1 MSAVDDI
8 LADIPMNQLAAQ
20 LGVDQATAEQA
31 ARQAIPALLGGMQA
45 NSEDPAGAMSLA
57 GALGDHPSDLIDGGV
72 DLNQVNANDGEKIL
86 GNIFG
91 PNQDQVAQTL
101 GGNLGG
107 QAGGLIKQLLPIL
120 APIVLAYLSRRLS
133 GQRQGTG
140 QDDPL
145 GSILGGG
152 GSGTSNPLNDLLSSM
167 LGGGGAAGQQQ
178 SSGGSILDMLGA
190 CSEQGAAETAT
201 PTTVGP
207 RLVSWI
213 SSTSPISPTA
223 TARFSSA

>member
-8 LADIPMNQLAAQ
+8 LADVPMDQLAAQ

-72 DLNQVNANDGEKIL
+72 DLNHVDTNDGEKIV
-86 GNIFG
+86 GNVFG

-101 GGNLGG
+101 GGNLSG

-120 APIVLAYLSRRLS
+120 APIVLAYLSKRLR
-133 GQRQGTG
+133 GQRQGGGG
-140 QDDPL
+140 QDDQL
-145 GSILGGG
+145 GSILGAGAS
-152 GSGTSNPLNDLLSSM
+152 GSGNPLNDLLGSM
-167 LGGGGAAGQQQ
+167 LGGGGAPGGQ
-178 SSGGSILDMLGA
+178 SSGGSILDMLGGLL
-190 CSEQGAAETAT
+190 GA
-201 PTTVGP
+201 G
-207 RLVSWI
+207 R
-213 SSTSPISPTA
+213 
-223 TARFSSA
+223 R

>member
-1 MSAVDDI
+1 VSAVDDI
-8 LADIPMNQLAAQ
+8 LADIPMDQLAAQ

-72 DLNQVNANDGEKIL
+72 DLNQVNANDGEKIV

-101 GGNLGG
+101 SGNLGG
-107 QAGGLIKQLLPIL
+107 QAGGLIKQPIL
-120 APIVLAYLSRRLS
+120 APIVLAYLSKRLR
-133 GQRQGTG
+133 GQLHGTG

-152 GSGTSNPLNDLLSSM
+152 AGSTSNPLNDLLSSM
-167 LGGGGAAGQQQ
+167 LGGAAGQQ
-178 SSGGSILDMLGA
+178 SSGGSILDMLGGLL
-190 CSEQGAAETAT
+190 GA
-201 PTTVGP
+201 G
-207 RLVSWI
+207 R
-213 SSTSPISPTA
+213 
-223 TARFSSA
+223 R

>member
-1 MSAVDDI
+1 VSAVDDI
-8 LADIPMNQLAAQ
+8 LADIPMDQLAAQ

-31 ARQAIPALLGGMQA
+31 ARQAILALLGGMQA

-72 DLNQVNANDGEKIL
+72 DLNQVNANDGEKIV

-101 GGNLGG
+101 SGNLGG
-107 QAGGLIKQLLPIL
+107 QAGGLIKQPIL
-120 APIVLAYLSRRLS
+120 APIVLAYLSKRLR
-133 GQRQGTG
+133 GQLHGTG

-152 GSGTSNPLNDLLSSM
+152 ASGTSNPLNDLLSSM
-167 LGGGGAAGQQQ
+167 LGGGGAAGQQ
-178 SSGGSILDMLGA
+178 SSGGSILDMLGGLL
-190 CSEQGAAETAT
+190 GA
-201 PTTVGP
+201 G
-207 RLVSWI
+207 R
-213 SSTSPISPTA
+213 
-223 TARFSSA
+223 R

>member
-1 MSAVDDI
+1 VTAVDDI
-8 LADIPMNQLAAQ
+8 LADVPMDQLAAQ

-45 NSEDPAGAMSLA
+45 NSQDPAGAMSLA

-72 DLNQVNANDGEKIL
+72 DLNQVDANDGEKIV

-101 GGNLGG
+101 GGNLGD
-107 QAGGLIKQLLPIL
+107 QAGGLIQRLLPIL
-120 APIVLAYLSRRLS
+120 APIVLAYLSKRLL
-133 GQRQGTG
+133 GQRQGGG

-152 GSGTSNPLNDLLSSM
+152 ASGSGNPLNDLLSSM
-167 LGGGGAAGQQQ
+167 LGGAAARGGGQ
-178 SSGGSILDMLGA
+178 SSGGSILDMLGGLL
-190 CSEQGAAETAT
+190 GA
-201 PTTVGP
+201 G
-207 RLVSWI
+207 R
-213 SSTSPISPTA
+213 
-223 TARFSSA
+223 R

>member
-20 LGVDQATAEQA
+20 LGVDQTTAEQA

-72 DLNQVNANDGEKIL
+72 DLDQVNANDGEKIV

-107 QAGGLIKQLLPIL
+107 QAGDLIKQLLPIL
-120 APIVLAYLSRRLS
+120 APIVLAYVPAPERS
-133 GQRQGTG
+133 
-140 QDDPL
+140 
-145 GSILGGG
+145 
-152 GSGTSNPLNDLLSSM
+152 
-167 LGGGGAAGQQQ
+167 AAGNRARR
-178 SSGGSILDMLGA
+178 STRLRSW
-190 CSEQGAAETAT
+190 AAAPAVPAT
-201 PTTVGP
+201 
-207 RLVSWI
+207 RSMI
-213 SSTSPISPTA
+213 C
-223 TARFSSA
+223 

>member
-1 MSAVDDI
+1 LTGRCISQPGRKASTVTAVDDI
-8 LADIPMNQLAAQ
+8 LAEVPMNQLAAQ

-45 NSEDPAGAMSLA
+45 NSQDPAGAMSLA

-72 DLNQVNANDGEKIL
+72 DLNQVDANDGEKIV

-107 QAGGLIKQLLPIL
+107 QAGGLIQRLLPIF
-120 APIVLAYLSRRLS
+120 APIVLAYVSKRLL
-133 GQRQGTG
+133 GQRQGDS

-152 GSGTSNPLNDLLSSM
+152 ATGSGNPLNDLLSSM
-167 LGGGGAAGQQQ
+167 LGGGAASGGRQ
-178 SSGGSILDMLGA
+178 SSGGSILDMLGGLL
-190 CSEQGAAETAT
+190 GA
-201 PTTVGP
+201 G
-207 RLVSWI
+207 R
-213 SSTSPISPTA
+213 
-223 TARFSSA
+223 R

>member
-1 MSAVDDI
+1 MRHRLAPAGRRTGDQCVARSNRGPVPGECLHARSSVLARPFHRALTVAAGRKAQTVSAVDDI
-8 LADIPMNQLAAQ
+8 LADVPMNQLAAQ

-31 ARQAIPALLGGMQA
+31 ARQAIPALLGGLQA

-72 DLNQVNANDGEKIL
+72 DLNQVNANDGEKIV

-120 APIVLAYLSRRLS
+120 APIVLAYLSKRLR
-133 GQRQGTG
+133 GQSQGTG
-140 QDDPL
+140 GKTIHSARSWAAAAAVPA
-145 GSILGGG
+145 
-152 GSGTSNPLNDLLSSM
+152 TRSM
-167 LGGGGAAGQQQ
+167 
-178 SSGGSILDMLGA
+178 I
-190 CSEQGAAETAT
+190 C
-201 PTTVGP
+201 
-207 RLVSWI
+207 
-213 SSTSPISPTA
+213 
-223 TARFSSA
+223 

>member
-8 LADIPMNQLAAQ
+8 LSDIPMDQLAAQ
-20 LGVDQATAEQA
+20 LEVDQATAEQA

-45 NSEDPAGAMSLA
+45 NTEDPAGAMSLA

-72 DLNQVNANDGEKIL
+72 DLNQVDAADGQKIV

-107 QAGGLIKQLLPIL
+107 QSGGLIKQLLPIL
-120 APIVLAYLSRRLS
+120 APIVLAYLSRRLM
-133 GQRQGTG
+133 GQQSAGS
-140 QDDPL
+140 QDPL

-152 GSGTSNPLNDLLSSM
+152 ATGSNNPLTDMLSSM
-167 LGGGGAAGQQQ
+167 LGAGAAGGSTQAA
-178 SSGGSILDMLGA
+178 GGSILDMLGGLL
-190 CSEQGAAETAT
+190 GA
-201 PTTVGP
+201 G
-207 RLVSWI
+207 R
-213 SSTSPISPTA
+213 
-223 TARFSSA
+223 R